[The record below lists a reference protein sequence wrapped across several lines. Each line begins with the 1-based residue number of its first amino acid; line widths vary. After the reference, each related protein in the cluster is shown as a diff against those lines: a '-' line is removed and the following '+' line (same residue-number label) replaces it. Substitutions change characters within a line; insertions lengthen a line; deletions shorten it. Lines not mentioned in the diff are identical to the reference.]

1 MKNRRN
7 FLILILMIVVSLEG
21 CKKSTPLAKVTI
33 GMVDGIPKGV
43 SGTGMWSGKII
54 PEE

>member
-7 FLILILMIVVSLEG
+7 FLILILIIIVSLEG
-21 CKKSTPLAKVTI
+21 CKKSIPLAKVTI
-33 GMVDGIPKGV
+33 GMVGGIPKGV